1 MPRILLASVFGAA
14 LAMASAYT
22 GFGQQK
28 PAKCEQADPAERNW
42 EQLERGYVYFDY
54 ILCPPGMTPL
64 NPLVRVW
71 ITTQGDGIAVEKWAE
86 ARVGADRVSMYH
98 GKKKAYTLYRDLD
111 AIPLEAFNS
120 EARAAVPADV
130 AGQPFLDE
138 GRLLIPLKNLA
149 PESAERVKKA
159 FENADELVVK
169 AQRKVALLREAGR
182 IANLVNALDRPIKAK
197 K

>member
-1 MPRILLASVFGAA
+1 MRKALLTSVFGAA
-14 LAMASAYT
+14 LALASVNA

-28 PAKCEQADPAERNW
+28 PSKCEQADPAERNW

-54 ILCPPGMTPL
+54 VICPLGMDPP

-86 ARVGADRVSMYH
+86 GRAGADRVSMYH

-111 AIPLEAFNS
+111 AIPLAAFNS
-120 EARAAVPADV
+120 EARAGVPADL

-149 PESAERVKKA
+149 PESAERVNKA
-159 FENADELVVK
+159 FENADGLVEK
-169 AQRKVALLREAGR
+169 AQRKVALLREVRR
-182 IANLVNALDRPIKAK
+182 IENLVNALDKPIKPK

>member
-1 MPRILLASVFGAA
+1 MPRVLLTSVLGAA
-14 LAMASAYT
+14 LLMASAYT

-54 ILCPPGMTPL
+54 VLCPPGMSPP
-64 NPLVRVW
+64 NPVVRVW
-71 ITTQGDGIAVEKWAE
+71 ITTQGNGIALEKWAE
-86 ARVGADRVSMYH
+86 GRAGADRVSMYH

-149 PESAERVKKA
+149 PDSAERVKKA

-169 AQRKVALLREAGR
+169 AQRRVALLREAGR
-182 IANLVNALDRPIKAK
+182 IANLVNALDRPIKPK